1 MVCDEV
7 KWRLHPGYA
16 PDKRSLLIYIQYKK
30 LSCRR
35 ETTRRFVS
43 LNILLSHP
51 RSLKVIRN
59 NTVEQNVCKSLLVFH
74 WNYVSCTVSEIFSIK
89 EWHDL
94 ELGVGG
100 RLRSLEMAPF
110 DRPYTTFYWS
120 AISSIWYHFW
130 ATWCWK
136 ILWPL
141 NLGYRSFKLVPFES
155 LGAVSYLPSIVTMA
169 KSLTLYEIFSVKV

>member
-89 EWHDL
+89 EWREL
-94 ELGVGG
+94 ETGGGG
-100 RLRSLEMAPF
+100 RSCHWKWRRSMTFNRSAFAPL
-110 DRPYTTFYWS
+110 
-120 AISSIWYHFW
+120 SSYLTLNNGDFE
-130 ATWCWK
+130 TWVIGHW
-136 ILWPL
+136 
-141 NLGYRSFKLVPFES
+141 RSFKLISFES
-155 LGAVSYLPSIVTMA
+155 LGAVSYSPSMVTIWPY
-169 KSLTLYEIFSVKV
+169 L